1 MKKWSYCARI
11 AVTAISM
18 EDNKGSSKDGLHEW
32 CLVEAECSDIE
43 NDLEPL
49 LDKNSDSDVS
59 DLISNDEDLEQGNS
73 RELFQQQELEDS
85 DALLQSL
92 KRKYISPS
100 AAVLQ
105 LSPQLE
111 SISLSTQHKS
121 KRKLFA
127 EQDSGVEVT
136 LTNETEDVTS
146 LVQQQQEEEVPS
158 LETSSVSTLRNA
170 DNAHYKE
177 LMRSSNLRATFL
189 SKFKNAYGVSF
200 TELTRQFRSNKTCC
214 NDWVVAIY
222 GVNYDLYEA
231 AKQLLQQYC
240 DYIWVTEMS
249 AMYLYLLCFKAG
261 KNRQTV
267 IRLLVS
273 MLHVAE
279 EQILSEP
286 PKLRSTVAA
295 LFWYKG
301 SSNSGT
307 FTFGSYPKWI
317 VEQTL
322 IGHQTGDAATFDFST
337 MVQWAFDNDH
347 TDEADIAFQY
357 AKLAPDD
364 VNATAWLA
372 QNNQARFV
380 RECAAM
386 VRYYKKGQM
395 REMSMSSWIHFKLQQ
410 VEGPGHWSSIVKFIR
425 YQDINFIS
433 FLSALK
439 DFLHAKPKKNCLLI
453 YGPPNTGK
461 SAFTMSLIRVLH
473 GRVISF
479 VNSRSHFWLQPMSEC
494 KIALL
499 DDATDPCWAYMDT
512 YLRNG
517 LDGHL
522 VSLDCKHK
530 APMQIKFPPLLIT
543 SNINAMAEPAY
554 KYLHS
559 RLRAFEFPNPF
570 PMKDDNTPEFEL
582 TDQSWKSFFE
592 RLWTQLELSDQEDEG
607 EDGDAD
613 KTFRCIARPSNDH
626 L

>member
-1 MKKWSYCARI
+1 MA
-11 AVTAISM
+11 
-18 EDNKGSSKDGLHEW
+18 DNKGSETDGLHEW
-32 CLVEAECSDIE
+32 CLLEADCSDIE
-43 NDLEPL
+43 NDLETL
-49 LDKNSDSDVS
+49 LEKNSDSDIS
-59 DLISNDEDLEQGNS
+59 DLISNDGDLEQGNS
-73 RELFQQQELEDS
+73 RELFQQQELEES
-85 DALLQSL
+85 NALLQSL
-92 KRKYISPS
+92 KRKYISPK
-100 AAVLQ
+100 AVLQ

-111 SISLSTQHKS
+111 SISLSSDHKS
-121 KRKLFA
+121 RRKLFA
-127 EQDSGVEVT
+127 EQDSGVELT
-136 LTNETEDVTS
+136 LTNETEDVTT
-146 LVQQQQEEEVPS
+146 LVQQEEEVPS
-158 LETSSVSTLRNA
+158 LETASTSNLRKA

-177 LMRSSNLRATFL
+177 LMRCSNLKATLL
-189 SKFKNAYGVSF
+189 SKFKNAFGVSF
-200 TELTRQFRSNKTCC
+200 AELTRQFRSNKTCC

-222 GVNYDLYEA
+222 GVNYDLFESS
-231 AKQLLQQYC
+231 KQLLQQHC
-240 DYIWVTEMS
+240 DYIWVTELS

-261 KNRQTV
+261 KNRHTV
-267 IRLLVS
+267 IRLLIS

-286 PKLRSTVAA
+286 PKLRSTVSA

-301 SSNSGT
+301 SSNSAT
-307 FTFGSYPKWI
+307 FTHGSYPKWI
-317 VEQTL
+317 IEQTL
-322 IGHQTGDAATFDFST
+322 IGHQTGEAATFDMST
-337 MVQWAFDNDH
+337 MVQWAFDNDL

-372 QNNQARFV
+372 HNNQARFV

-395 REMSMSSWIHFKLQQ
+395 REMSMSAWIHFKLEQ
-410 VEGPGHWSSIVKFIR
+410 VEGEGQWSSIVKFIR
-425 YQDINFIS
+425 YQGINFIS

-461 SAFTMSLIRVLH
+461 SAFTMSLIKVLH

-479 VNSRSHFWLQPMSEC
+479 VNSKSHFWLQPMSES

-499 DDATDPCWAYMDT
+499 DDATDPCWLYMDM

-530 APMQIKFPPLLIT
+530 APMQIRFPPLLIT
-543 SNINAMAEPAY
+543 SNINAMAEPNY

-559 RLRAFEFPNPF
+559 RLVAFEFPNPF
-570 PMKDDNTPEFEL
+570 PMKDDDTPEFEL
-582 TDQSWKSFFE
+582 TDQSWKSFFK

-607 EDGDAD
+607 EDGEPEKA
-613 KTFRCIARPSNDH
+613 FRCSARSTNEH